1 MWDRYGTDDLSH
13 GLATLTAKEKDG
25 TDGTDVF
32 FKKKRMKEETLVRRC
47 KKEHLHHW
55 NNTLRENNGGFHC
68 PICASLGLKPV
79 AQGNGWDR

>member
-32 FKKKRMKEETLVRRC
+32 FKKKNERR
-47 KKEHLHHW
+47 
-55 NNTLRENNGGFHC
+55 NTSEVVQKRAPPPLE
-68 PICASLGLKPV
+68 
-79 AQGNGWDR
+79 